1 MRACHFL
8 VTVVVAWSCGF
19 YSIGLGEE
27 GALPVTTDLH
37 AHGLNEQQLDSL
49 ADIMQQAVDQQAIA
63 GCSFLLV
70 HRGEVVFREAFG
82 FADIESERAF
92 TTNELVP
99 IASVS
104 KPVLASVVMALV
116 DQGKLTLDD
125 PVEKYLPEFKNMKV
139 KGGKSPIHQM
149 TIRHL
154 LSHTAG
160 FWGNK
165 GISAEKLDLIRNF
178 QRPLGEA
185 VSRMATYELE
195 YQPGT
200 KFVYSGSG
208 FCVAGRVA
216 EVVLNQSLEQI
227 AQEVLFQPLGLSR
240 TTYLPSKEIR
250 ETVPTAYSRQS
261 GGVLERQ
268 PSRTG
273 GELRFILPGGSLFT
287 TLDELATFGVMHLE
301 DGMCHEKQ
309 ILSKKSID
317 EMRRFQSRQ
326 TATRRY
332 GLGWFCDDIDDQ
344 GLADRVYHGGA
355 MGAYLVV
362 DRKRELV
369 GAFLVHQP
377 GQEVAGL
384 KNNLLQHVGKLFAPF
399 E

>member
-1 MRACHFL
+1 MRAYHFL
-8 VTVVVAWSCGF
+8 ISVVVAWSCGF
-19 YSIGLGEE
+19 YSIGLGQE

-63 GCSFLLV
+63 GCSFLIV

-82 FADIESERAF
+82 FADVESERPF

-125 PVEKYLPEFKNMKV
+125 PVEKYLPEFKDMKV

-165 GISAEKLDLIRNF
+165 RISAEKLDLIRNF

-227 AQEVLFQPLGLSR
+227 AQEVLFRPLGLSR

-332 GLGWFCDDIDDQ
+332 GLGWFCDDIVDQ

-362 DRKRELV
+362 DRNRELV
-369 GAFLVHQP
+369 GAFLIHQP

>member
-1 MRACHFL
+1 MRAYHFL
-8 VTVVVAWSCGF
+8 VTVTMAWSCSLC
-19 YSIGLGEE
+19 SIGLGQE

-37 AHGLNEQQLDSL
+37 AHGLNQQQLDSL
-49 ADIMQQAVDQQAIA
+49 ADIMQHAVDQKAIA
-63 GCSFLLV
+63 GCSFLIV
-70 HRGEVVFREAFG
+70 HQGEIVFREAFG
-82 FADIESERAF
+82 FADIESKRAF

-99 IASVS
+99 VASVS
-104 KPVLASVVMALV
+104 KPFFASVVMALV

-125 PVEKYLPEFKNMKV
+125 PVEKHLPEFRDMKV
-139 KGGKSPIHQM
+139 KGGKHLARRM

-195 YQPGT
+195 YQPGAR
-200 KFVYSGSG
+200 FVYSGSG
-208 FCVAGRVA
+208 FCVAGRIA
-216 EVVLNQSLEQI
+216 EVVRGQSVEEI
-227 AQEVLFQPLGLSR
+227 AQEVLFQPLGLHR

-250 ETVPTAYSRQS
+250 KTVPTAYSRQS
-261 GGVLERQ
+261 RGVLERQ
-268 PSRTG
+268 PFRTG
-273 GELRFILPGGSLFT
+273 GNLRFILPGGSLCT

-301 DGMCHEKQ
+301 NGTCNEKQ
-309 ILSKKSID
+309 VLSKKSVD
-317 EMRRFQSRQ
+317 EMRTLQSRQ
-326 TATRRY
+326 KVKRRY
-332 GLGWFCDDIDDQ
+332 GVGWNCDDIDDQ

-355 MGAYLVV
+355 MGAYLVI

-369 GAFLVHQP
+369 ESFLVHQP
-377 GQEVAGL
+377 AQELADL
-384 KNNLLQHVGKLFAPF
+384 RNKLSQHVGKLFAPS

>member
-1 MRACHFL
+1 MRAYHFL
-8 VTVVVAWSCGF
+8 VTVTVAWSCGL
-19 YSIGLGEE
+19 YSIGLGQE

-63 GCSFLLV
+63 GCSFLIA

-82 FADIESERAF
+82 FADVESERPF

-125 PVEKYLPEFKNMKV
+125 PVEKYLPEFKDMKV

-227 AQEVLFQPLGLSR
+227 AQEVLFRPLGLSR

-287 TLDELATFGVMHLE
+287 TLDELATFGAMHLE

-369 GAFLVHQP
+369 GAFLIHQP

-384 KNNLLQHVGKLFAPF
+384 KNNLLQYVGKLFAPF

>member
-1 MRACHFL
+1 MRAYHFL
-8 VTVVVAWSCGF
+8 ISVVVAWSCGF
-19 YSIGLGEE
+19 YSIGLGQE

-63 GCSFLLV
+63 GCSFLIV

-125 PVEKYLPEFKNMKV
+125 PVEKYLPEFKDMKV
-139 KGGKSPIHQM
+139 KGGEPLTRRM

-165 GISAEKLDLIRNF
+165 RISAEKLDLIRNF

-227 AQEVLFQPLGLSR
+227 AQEVLFRPLGLSH

-250 ETVPTAYSRQS
+250 KTVPTAYSRQS

-287 TLDELATFGVMHLE
+287 TLDELAAFGVMHLE

-369 GAFLVHQP
+369 GAFLIHQP

>member
-1 MRACHFL
+1 MRAYHFL
-8 VTVVVAWSCGF
+8 VTVTVAWSCGF
-19 YSIGLGEE
+19 YSIGLGQE

-63 GCSFLLV
+63 GCSFLIV

-125 PVEKYLPEFKNMKV
+125 PVEKYLPEFKDMKV
-139 KGGKSPIHQM
+139 KGGEPLTRRM

-227 AQEVLFQPLGLSR
+227 AQEVLFRPLGLSR

-369 GAFLVHQP
+369 GAFLIHQP

>member
-1 MRACHFL
+1 MRAYHFL
-8 VTVVVAWSCGF
+8 ISVTVAWSCGF
-19 YSIGLGEE
+19 YSVGLGQE

-63 GCSFLLV
+63 GCSFLIV

-125 PVEKYLPEFKNMKV
+125 PVEKYLPEFKDMKV

-165 GISAEKLDLIRNF
+165 RISAEKLDLIRNF

-227 AQEVLFQPLGLSR
+227 AQEVLFRPLGLSH

-250 ETVPTAYSRQS
+250 KTVPTAYSRQS

-273 GELRFILPGGSLFT
+273 GELLFILPGGSLFT
-287 TLDELATFGVMHLE
+287 TLDELAAFGVMHLE

-332 GLGWFCDDIDDQ
+332 GLGWFCENIDDQ

-369 GAFLVHQP
+369 GAFLIHQP

>member
-1 MRACHFL
+1 MRAYYFL
-8 VTVVVAWSCGF
+8 VAVTMTWVCGF
-19 YSIGLGEE
+19 YSIGLGQED
-27 GALPVTTDLH
+27 ALPVTTDLH

-49 ADIMQQAVDQQAIA
+49 AEIMQQAVDQQAIA
-63 GCSFLLV
+63 GCSFLIV
-70 HRGEVVFREAFG
+70 HQGEIVFREAFG
-82 FADIESERAF
+82 FADMESERAF

-99 IASVS
+99 VASVS
-104 KPVLASVVMALV
+104 KPFLASVVMALV

-125 PVEKYLPEFKNMKV
+125 PVEKYLPEFKDMKV
-139 KGGKSPIHQM
+139 KGGKHLARQM

-216 EVVLNQSLEQI
+216 EVVLNQSLEEI
-227 AQEVLFQPLGLSR
+227 AQEVLFQPLGFSR

-250 ETVPTAYSRQS
+250 KTVPTAYSRQS

-287 TLDELATFGVMHLE
+287 TLDELAAFGVMHLE
-301 DGMCHEKQ
+301 NGMCHDEQ
-309 ILSKKSID
+309 VLSRESID
-317 EMRRFQSRQ
+317 EMRRLQLPQ
-326 TATRRY
+326 KVTRRY
-332 GLGWFCDDIDDQ
+332 GLGWNCDDIDGQ
-344 GLADRVYHGGA
+344 GLAGRVYHGGA
-355 MGAYLVV
+355 MGAYLVI

-369 GAFLVHQP
+369 GAFLIHQP

-384 KNNLLQHVGKLFAPF
+384 RNNLSQHVGKLFAPS

>member
-1 MRACHFL
+1 MRAYHFL
-8 VTVVVAWSCGF
+8 ITVVVAWSCGF
-19 YSIGLGEE
+19 YSIGLGQE

-63 GCSFLLV
+63 GCSFLIV

-82 FADIESERAF
+82 FADIELERAF

-125 PVEKYLPEFKNMKV
+125 PVEKYLPEFKDMKV
-139 KGGKSPIHQM
+139 KGGEPLTHRM

-227 AQEVLFQPLGLSR
+227 AQEVLFRPLGLSH

-250 ETVPTAYSRQS
+250 KTVPTAYSRQS

-273 GELRFILPGGSLFT
+273 GELLFILPGGSLFT
-287 TLDELATFGVMHLE
+287 TLDELAAFGVMHLE

-362 DRKRELV
+362 DRNRELV
-369 GAFLVHQP
+369 GAFLIHQP

>member
-1 MRACHFL
+1 MRAYHFL
-8 VTVVVAWSCGF
+8 VTVTVAWSCGL
-19 YSIGLGEE
+19 YSIGLGQE

-63 GCSFLLV
+63 GCSFLIV

-82 FADIESERAF
+82 FADVESERPF

-125 PVEKYLPEFKNMKV
+125 PVEKYLPEFKDMKV
-139 KGGKSPIHQM
+139 KGGEPLTRRM

-227 AQEVLFQPLGLSR
+227 AQEVLFRPLGLSH

-250 ETVPTAYSRQS
+250 KTVPTAYSRQS

-355 MGAYLVV
+355 MGAYLIV
-362 DRKRELV
+362 DRKRQLV
-369 GAFLVHQP
+369 GAFLIHQP

-384 KNNLLQHVGKLFAPF
+384 KNNLLQHVGKLFQVF
-399 E
+399 D

>member
-1 MRACHFL
+1 MRAYHFL
-8 VTVVVAWSCGF
+8 ISVVVAWSCGF
-19 YSIGLGEE
+19 YSIGLGQE

-37 AHGLNEQQLDSL
+37 THGLNEQQLVSL

-63 GCSFLLV
+63 GCSFLIV

-125 PVEKYLPEFKNMKV
+125 PVEKYLPEFKDMKV
-139 KGGKSPIHQM
+139 KGGEPLTRRM

-208 FCVAGRVA
+208 FCVAGRIA
-216 EVVLNQSLEQI
+216 EVVLDQSLEDI
-227 AQEVLFQPLGLSR
+227 AQEVLFRPLGLSH

-250 ETVPTAYSRQS
+250 KTVPTAYSRQS
-261 GGVLERQ
+261 VGVLERQ

-273 GELRFILPGGSLFT
+273 GELLFILPGGSLFT

-332 GLGWFCDDIDDQ
+332 GLGWFCDDMNDQ
-344 GLADRVYHGGA
+344 GLADRVFHGGA

-369 GAFLVHQP
+369 GAFLIHQP

-384 KNNLLQHVGKLFAPF
+384 RNKLSQQVGKLFRVSD
-399 E
+399 

>member
-1 MRACHFL
+1 MRSHQFF
-8 VTVVVAWSCGF
+8 VTVVMAWSCGF
-19 YSIGLGEE
+19 CSIGLGQE
-27 GALPVTTDLH
+27 GALPVMTDLH

-49 ADIMQQAVDQQAIA
+49 AGVLQHAVDQHAIA
-63 GCSFLLV
+63 GCSFLIA
-70 HRGEVVFREAFG
+70 HQGEVVFRQSFG

-125 PVEKYLPEFKNMKV
+125 PVEKYLPEFKDMKV
-139 KGGKSPIHQM
+139 KGGKSPIHRM
-149 TIRHL
+149 TIQHL

-216 EVVLNQSLEQI
+216 EVVLNQSLERI

-250 ETVPTAYSRQS
+250 KTVPTAYSRQS

-273 GELRFILPGGSLFT
+273 EELRFILPGGSLFT

-301 DGMCHEKQ
+301 NGVCHDKQ
-309 ILSKKSID
+309 VLSRESID
-317 EMRRFQSRQ
+317 EMRTLQLPQ
-326 TATRRY
+326 KVTRRY
-332 GLGWFCDDIDDQ
+332 GLGWNCDDIDNQD
-344 GLADRVYHGGA
+344 LADRVFHGGA

-369 GAFLVHQP
+369 GAFLIHQP

-384 KNNLLQHVGKLFAPF
+384 RNKLSQQVGKLFR
-399 E
+399 ESD

>member
-1 MRACHFL
+1 MRAYHFL
-8 VTVVVAWSCGF
+8 ISVVVAWSCGF
-19 YSIGLGEE
+19 YSIGLGQE

-92 TTNELVP
+92 TTNGLVP

-125 PVEKYLPEFKNMKV
+125 PVEKYLPEFKDMKV
-139 KGGKSPIHQM
+139 KGGEPLTRWM

-208 FCVAGRVA
+208 FCVAGRIA
-216 EVVLNQSLEQI
+216 EVVRGQSLEEI
-227 AQEVLFQPLGLSR
+227 AQEVLFRPLNLSH

-250 ETVPTAYSRQS
+250 ETLPTAYSRQS

-273 GELRFILPGGSLFT
+273 GELLFILPGGSLFT
-287 TLDELATFGVMHLE
+287 TLDELAAFGVMHLE

-332 GLGWFCDDIDDQ
+332 GLGWFCENIDDQ

-362 DRKRELV
+362 DRNRELV
-369 GAFLVHQP
+369 GAFLIHQP

>member
-1 MRACHFL
+1 MRICQFFL
-8 VTVVVAWSCGF
+8 ALVVACSCGP
-19 YSIGLGEE
+19 YSLGRDV
-27 GALPVTTDLH
+27 ALPVSMDLS
-37 AHGLNEQQLDSL
+37 AHGLNQQQLDSL
-49 ADIMQQAVDQQAIA
+49 AGVLQQAVDQQAIA
-63 GCSFLLV
+63 GCSFLIA
-70 HRGEVVFREAFG
+70 HQGEVVFREAFG

-125 PVEKYLPEFKNMKV
+125 PVEKYLPEFKEMKV
-139 KGGKSPIHQM
+139 KGGEHLAHQM

-195 YQPGT
+195 CQPGK
-200 KFVYSGSG
+200 KFIYSGSG

-216 EVVLNQSLEQI
+216 EVARGQSLEEI
-227 AQEVLFQPLGLSR
+227 AQEVLFQPLGFSR

-250 ETVPTAYSRQS
+250 TTVPTAYSRQS

-268 PSRTG
+268 LSRTG

-287 TLDELATFGVMHLE
+287 TLDELAAFGVMHLE
-301 DGMCHEKQ
+301 NGMCHDKQ
-309 ILSKKSID
+309 VLSRESID
-317 EMRRFQSRQ
+317 EMRRLQSRPR
-326 TATRRY
+326 ATRRY
-332 GLGWFCDDIDDQ
+332 GLGWNRDDMNDQ
-344 GLADRVYHGGA
+344 GLADRVFHGGA
-355 MGAYLVV
+355 MGSYLVV
-362 DRKRELV
+362 DWRRELV
-369 GAFLVHQP
+369 GAFLIHQP

-384 KNNLLQHVGKLFAPF
+384 RNNLLQHVGKLFAPS

>member
-1 MRACHFL
+1 MRAYHFL
-8 VTVVVAWSCGF
+8 VTVTVAWSCGL
-19 YSIGLGEE
+19 YSIGLGQE

-63 GCSFLLV
+63 GCSFLIV

-125 PVEKYLPEFKNMKV
+125 PVEKYLPEFKDMKV

-165 GISAEKLDLIRNF
+165 RISAEKLDLIRNF

-227 AQEVLFQPLGLSR
+227 AQEVLFRPLGLSR

-369 GAFLVHQP
+369 GAFLIHQP

>member
-1 MRACHFL
+1 MRAYHFL
-8 VTVVVAWSCGF
+8 ISVTVAWSCGF
-19 YSIGLGEE
+19 YSVGLGQE

-49 ADIMQQAVDQQAIA
+49 ADILQHAVDQQAIA
-63 GCSFLLV
+63 GCSFLIV

-82 FADIESERAF
+82 FADIELERAF

-125 PVEKYLPEFKNMKV
+125 PVEKYLPEFKDMKV
-139 KGGKSPIHQM
+139 KGGKHLARRM

-227 AQEVLFQPLGLSR
+227 AQEVLFRPLGLR
-240 TTYLPSKEIR
+240 HTTYLPSKEIR
-250 ETVPTAYSRQS
+250 KTVPTAYSRQS

-301 DGMCHEKQ
+301 NGTCHDKQ
-309 ILSKKSID
+309 VLSRESTD
-317 EMRRFQSRQ
+317 EMRTLQLPQ
-326 TATRRY
+326 KVTRRY
-332 GLGWFCDDIDDQ
+332 GLGWNCDDMNDQ
-344 GLADRVYHGGA
+344 GLADRLYHGGA
-355 MGAYLVV
+355 MGTYLVV

-369 GAFLVHQP
+369 GAFLIHQP
-377 GQEVAGL
+377 GHEVAGL
-384 KNNLLQHVGKLFAPF
+384 RNNLLQHVGKLFAPSK
-399 E
+399 

>member
-1 MRACHFL
+1 MRAYHFL
-8 VTVVVAWSCGF
+8 VTVTVAWSCGL
-19 YSIGLGEE
+19 YSIGLGQE

-63 GCSFLLV
+63 GCSFLIV

-82 FADIESERAF
+82 FADVESERPF

-125 PVEKYLPEFKNMKV
+125 PVEKYLPEFKDMKV
-139 KGGKSPIHQM
+139 KGGEPLTRRM

-227 AQEVLFQPLGLSR
+227 AQEVLFRPLGLSH

-250 ETVPTAYSRQS
+250 KTVPTAYSRQS

-362 DRKRELV
+362 DRNRELV
-369 GAFLVHQP
+369 GAFLIHQP

>member
-1 MRACHFL
+1 MRAYHFL
-8 VTVVVAWSCGF
+8 ISVTVAWSCGF
-19 YSIGLGEE
+19 YSVGLGQES
-27 GALPVTTDLH
+27 ALPVTTDLH

-49 ADIMQQAVDQQAIA
+49 ADILQHAVDQQAIA
-63 GCSFLLV
+63 GCSFLIV

-82 FADIESERAF
+82 FADIELERAF

-125 PVEKYLPEFKNMKV
+125 PVEKYLPEFKDMKV
-139 KGGKSPIHQM
+139 KGGKHLARRM

-227 AQEVLFQPLGLSR
+227 AQEVLFRPLGLR
-240 TTYLPSKEIR
+240 HTTYLPSKEIR
-250 ETVPTAYSRQS
+250 KTVPTAYSRQS

-301 DGMCHEKQ
+301 NGTCHDKQ
-309 ILSKKSID
+309 VLSRESTD
-317 EMRRFQSRQ
+317 EMRTLQLPQ
-326 TATRRY
+326 KVTRRY
-332 GLGWFCDDIDDQ
+332 GLGWNCDDMNDQ
-344 GLADRVYHGGA
+344 GLADRLYHGGA
-355 MGAYLVV
+355 MGTYLVV

-369 GAFLVHQP
+369 GAFLIHQP
-377 GQEVAGL
+377 GHEVAGL
-384 KNNLLQHVGKLFAPF
+384 RNNLLQHVGKLFAPSK
-399 E
+399 

>member
-1 MRACHFL
+1 MRAYHFL
-8 VTVVVAWSCGF
+8 VTVTVAWSCGL
-19 YSIGLGEE
+19 YSIGLGQE

>member
-1 MRACHFL
+1 MRAYHFL
-8 VTVVVAWSCGF
+8 GTVTVAWTCGF
-19 YSIGLGEE
+19 YSIGLGQE

-125 PVEKYLPEFKNMKV
+125 PVEKYLPEFKDMKV
-139 KGGKSPIHQM
+139 KGGEPLTRWM

-208 FCVAGRVA
+208 FCVAGRIA
-216 EVVLNQSLEQI
+216 EVVRGQSLEEI
-227 AQEVLFQPLGLSR
+227 AQEVLFRPLNLSH

-250 ETVPTAYSRQS
+250 ETLPTAYSRQS

-332 GLGWFCDDIDDQ
+332 GLGWFCENIDDQ

-369 GAFLVHQP
+369 GAFLIHQP

>member
-1 MRACHFL
+1 MRAYHFL
-8 VTVVVAWSCGF
+8 VTVTVAWSCGL
-19 YSIGLGEE
+19 YSIGLGQE

-63 GCSFLLV
+63 GCSFLIV

-82 FADIESERAF
+82 FADVESERPF

-104 KPVLASVVMALV
+104 KPVFASVVMALV

-125 PVEKYLPEFKNMKV
+125 PVEKYLPEFKDMKV

-165 GISAEKLDLIRNF
+165 RISAEKLDLIRNF

-227 AQEVLFQPLGLSR
+227 AQEVLFRPLGLSR

-287 TLDELATFGVMHLE
+287 TLDELATFGAMHLE

-332 GLGWFCDDIDDQ
+332 GLGWFCDDIVDQ

-362 DRKRELV
+362 DRNRELV
-369 GAFLVHQP
+369 GAFLIHQP

>member
-1 MRACHFL
+1 MRAYHFL
-8 VTVVVAWSCGF
+8 ISVTVAWSCGF
-19 YSIGLGEE
+19 YSVGLGQE

-49 ADIMQQAVDQQAIA
+49 ADILQHAVDQQAIA
-63 GCSFLLV
+63 GCSFLIV

-82 FADIESERAF
+82 FADIELERAF

-125 PVEKYLPEFKNMKV
+125 PVEKYLPEFKDMKV
-139 KGGKSPIHQM
+139 KGGKHLARRM

-227 AQEVLFQPLGLSR
+227 AQEVLFRPLGLR
-240 TTYLPSKEIR
+240 HTTYLPSKEIR
-250 ETVPTAYSRQS
+250 KTVPTAYSRQS

-301 DGMCHEKQ
+301 NGMCHDKQ
-309 ILSKKSID
+309 VLSRESTD
-317 EMRRFQSRQ
+317 EMRTLQLPQ
-326 TATRRY
+326 KVTRRY
-332 GLGWFCDDIDDQ
+332 GLGWNCDDMNDQ
-344 GLADRVYHGGA
+344 GLADRLYHGGA
-355 MGAYLVV
+355 MGTYLVV

-369 GAFLVHQP
+369 GAFLIHQP
-377 GQEVAGL
+377 GHEVAGL
-384 KNNLLQHVGKLFAPF
+384 RNNLLQHVGKLFAPSK
-399 E
+399 

>member
-1 MRACHFL
+1 MRSHQFF
-8 VTVVVAWSCGF
+8 VTVVMAWSCGF
-19 YSIGLGEE
+19 CSIGLGQE
-27 GALPVTTDLH
+27 GALPVMTDLH

-49 ADIMQQAVDQQAIA
+49 AGVLQHAVDQHAIA
-63 GCSFLLV
+63 GCSFLIA
-70 HRGEVVFREAFG
+70 HQGEVVFRQSFG

-125 PVEKYLPEFKNMKV
+125 PVEKYLPEFRDMKV
-139 KGGKSPIHQM
+139 KGGKSPIHRM

-216 EVVLNQSLEQI
+216 EVVLNQSLERI

-250 ETVPTAYSRQS
+250 KTVPTAYSRQS

-273 GELRFILPGGSLFT
+273 EELRFILPGGSLFT

-301 DGMCHEKQ
+301 NGVCHDKQ
-309 ILSKKSID
+309 VLSRESID
-317 EMRRFQSRQ
+317 EMRTLQLPQ
-326 TATRRY
+326 KVTRRY
-332 GLGWFCDDIDDQ
+332 GLGWNCDDIDNQD
-344 GLADRVYHGGA
+344 LADRVFHGGA

-369 GAFLVHQP
+369 GAFLIHQP

-384 KNNLLQHVGKLFAPF
+384 RNKLSQQVGKLFRVSD
-399 E
+399 

>member
-1 MRACHFL
+1 MRAYHFL
-8 VTVVVAWSCGF
+8 VTVTVAWSCGL
-19 YSIGLGEE
+19 YSIGLGQE

-63 GCSFLLV
+63 GCSFLIV

-82 FADIESERAF
+82 FADVESERPF

-125 PVEKYLPEFKNMKV
+125 PVEKYLPEFKDMKV
-139 KGGKSPIHQM
+139 KGGEPLTRRM

-227 AQEVLFQPLGLSR
+227 AQEVLFRPLGLSR

-250 ETVPTAYSRQS
+250 KTVPTAYSRQS

-362 DRKRELV
+362 DRNRELV
-369 GAFLVHQP
+369 GAFLIHQP

>member
-1 MRACHFL
+1 MRVYHFFFFF
-8 VTVVVAWSCGF
+8 TVAWSCGF
-19 YSIGLGEE
+19 YSIGLGQE

-37 AHGLNEQQLDSL
+37 AHGLNQQQLDSL
-49 ADIMQQAVDQQAIA
+49 ADIMQHAVDQQAIA
-63 GCSFLLV
+63 GCSFLIA
-70 HRGEVVFREAFG
+70 HRGEIVFREAFG
-82 FADIESERAF
+82 FADIELERAF

-125 PVEKYLPEFKNMKV
+125 PVEKYLPEFKDMKV
-139 KGGKSPIHQM
+139 KGGKPLARRM

-216 EVVLNQSLEQI
+216 EVVLNQSLERI

-250 ETVPTAYSRQS
+250 KTVPTAYSRQS

-273 GELRFILPGGSLFT
+273 EELRFILPGGSLFT

-301 DGMCHEKQ
+301 NGVCHDKQ
-309 ILSKKSID
+309 VLSRESID
-317 EMRRFQSRQ
+317 EMRTLQLPQ
-326 TATRRY
+326 KVTRRY
-332 GLGWFCDDIDDQ
+332 GLGWNCDDIDNQD
-344 GLADRVYHGGA
+344 LADRVFHGGA

-369 GAFLVHQP
+369 GAFLIHQP

-384 KNNLLQHVGKLFAPF
+384 RNKLSQQVGKLFRVSD
-399 E
+399 

>member
-1 MRACHFL
+1 MRAFHFL
-8 VTVVVAWSCGF
+8 VAVTMAWSCGF
-19 YSIGLGEE
+19 YSIGLGQE

-37 AHGLNEQQLDSL
+37 AHGLNQQQLDSL
-49 ADIMQQAVDQQAIA
+49 AGVLQHAVDQQAIA
-63 GCSFLLV
+63 GCSFLIA
-70 HRGEVVFREAFG
+70 HQGEVVFREAFG

-92 TTNELVP
+92 TTNELIP

-125 PVEKYLPEFKNMKV
+125 PVEKYLPEFKDMKV
-139 KGGKSPIHQM
+139 KEGKPLARRM

-165 GISAEKLDLIRNF
+165 GISADKLDLIRNF
-178 QRPLGEA
+178 RRPLGEA

-216 EVVLNQSLEQI
+216 EVARGQSLEEI
-227 AQEVLFQPLGLSR
+227 AQKVLFQPLGFSR

-250 ETVPTAYSRQS
+250 TTVPTAYSRQS

-287 TLDELATFGVMHLE
+287 TLDELAAFGVMYLE
-301 DGMCHEKQ
+301 NGMCHDKQ
-309 ILSKKSID
+309 VLSRESVD
-317 EMRRFQSRQ
+317 EMRRLQSRPR
-326 TATRRY
+326 ATRSY
-332 GLGWFCDDIDDQ
+332 GLGWNRDDMNDQ
-344 GLADRVYHGGA
+344 GLADRVFHGGA
-355 MGAYLVV
+355 MGSYLVV
-362 DRKRELV
+362 DRRRELV
-369 GAFLVHQP
+369 GAFLIHQP

-384 KNNLLQHVGKLFAPF
+384 RNNLLQHVGKLFAPS

>member
-1 MRACHFL
+1 MRAYHFL
-8 VTVVVAWSCGF
+8 VTVTVAWSCGLC
-19 YSIGLGEE
+19 SIGLGQE

-63 GCSFLLV
+63 GCSFLIV

-82 FADIESERAF
+82 FADIELERTF

-125 PVEKYLPEFKNMKV
+125 PVEKYLPEFKDMKV
-139 KGGKSPIHQM
+139 KGGEPLTRRM

-165 GISAEKLDLIRNF
+165 RISAEKLDLIRNF

-227 AQEVLFQPLGLSR
+227 AQEVLFRPLGLSH

-250 ETVPTAYSRQS
+250 KTVPTAYSRQS

-287 TLDELATFGVMHLE
+287 TLDELATFGAMHLE

-332 GLGWFCDDIDDQ
+332 GLGWFCDDIVDQ

-369 GAFLVHQP
+369 GAFLIHQP

>member
-1 MRACHFL
+1 MRAYHFL
-8 VTVVVAWSCGF
+8 ISVVVAWSCGF
-19 YSIGLGEE
+19 YSIGLGQE

-37 AHGLNEQQLDSL
+37 AHGLNEHQLVSL

-63 GCSFLLV
+63 GCSFLIV

-82 FADIESERAF
+82 FADIELERAF

-125 PVEKYLPEFKNMKV
+125 PVEKYLPEFKDMKV

-165 GISAEKLDLIRNF
+165 RISAEKLDLIRNF

-227 AQEVLFQPLGLSR
+227 AQEVLFRPLGLSH

-250 ETVPTAYSRQS
+250 KTVPTAYSRQS

-273 GELRFILPGGSLFT
+273 GELLFILPGGSLFT
-287 TLDELATFGVMHLE
+287 TLDELAAFGVMHLE

-332 GLGWFCDDIDDQ
+332 GLGWFCENIDDQ

-369 GAFLVHQP
+369 GAFLIHQP

>member
-1 MRACHFL
+1 MRAYHFL

-19 YSIGLGEE
+19 YSIGLGQE

-125 PVEKYLPEFKNMKV
+125 PVEKYLPEFKDMKV
-139 KGGKSPIHQM
+139 KGGEPLTRWM

-227 AQEVLFQPLGLSR
+227 AQEVLFQPLGLCR

-250 ETVPTAYSRQS
+250 ETLPTAYSRQS

-287 TLDELATFGVMHLE
+287 TLDELATFGAMHLE

-332 GLGWFCDDIDDQ
+332 GLGWFCDDIVDQ

-369 GAFLVHQP
+369 GAFLIHQP

>member
-1 MRACHFL
+1 MRAFHFL
-8 VTVVVAWSCGF
+8 VAVTMAWSCGF
-19 YSIGLGEE
+19 YSIGLGQE

-37 AHGLNEQQLDSL
+37 AHGLNQQQLDSL
-49 ADIMQQAVDQQAIA
+49 AGVLQHAVDQQAIA
-63 GCSFLLV
+63 GCSFLIA
-70 HRGEVVFREAFG
+70 HQGEVVFREAFG

-125 PVEKYLPEFKNMKV
+125 PVEKYLPEFKDMKV
-139 KGGKSPIHQM
+139 KEGKPLARRM

-165 GISAEKLDLIRNF
+165 GISADKLDLIRNF
-178 QRPLGEA
+178 RRPLGEA

-216 EVVLNQSLEQI
+216 EVARGQSLEEI
-227 AQEVLFQPLGLSR
+227 AQKVLFQPLGFSR

-250 ETVPTAYSRQS
+250 TTVPTAYSRQS

-268 PSRTG
+268 PSRTS

-287 TLDELATFGVMHLE
+287 TLDELAAFGVMYLE
-301 DGMCHEKQ
+301 NGMCHDKQ
-309 ILSKKSID
+309 VLSRESVD
-317 EMRRFQSRQ
+317 EMRRLQSRPR
-326 TATRRY
+326 ATRSY
-332 GLGWFCDDIDDQ
+332 GLGWNRDDMNDQ
-344 GLADRVYHGGA
+344 GLADRVFHGGA
-355 MGAYLVV
+355 MGSYLVV
-362 DRKRELV
+362 DRRRELV
-369 GAFLVHQP
+369 GAFLIHQP

-384 KNNLLQHVGKLFAPF
+384 RNNLLQHVGKLFAPS

>member
-1 MRACHFL
+1 MRAYHFL
-8 VTVVVAWSCGF
+8 VTVTVAWSCGL
-19 YSIGLGEE
+19 YSIGLGQE

-63 GCSFLLV
+63 GCSFLIV

-82 FADIESERAF
+82 FADVESERPF

-125 PVEKYLPEFKNMKV
+125 PVEKYLPEFKDMKV

-165 GISAEKLDLIRNF
+165 RISAEKLDLIRNF

-227 AQEVLFQPLGLSR
+227 AQEVLFRPLGLSR

-261 GGVLERQ
+261 GGMLERQ

-287 TLDELATFGVMHLE
+287 TLDELATFGAMHLE

-369 GAFLVHQP
+369 GAFLIHQP

>member
-1 MRACHFL
+1 MRAYHFL
-8 VTVVVAWSCGF
+8 VTITVAWSCGF
-19 YSIGLGEE
+19 CSIGVGQG

-63 GCSFLLV
+63 GCSFLIV

-125 PVEKYLPEFKNMKV
+125 PVEKYLPEFKDMKV

-165 GISAEKLDLIRNF
+165 RISAEKLDLIRNF

-227 AQEVLFQPLGLSR
+227 AQEVLFRPLGLSR

-250 ETVPTAYSRQS
+250 KTVPTAYSRQS

-369 GAFLVHQP
+369 GAFLIHQP

-384 KNNLLQHVGKLFAPF
+384 KNNLLQHVGKLFAPSK
-399 E
+399 